1 LRTRPA
7 AVPVLS
13 PDPAT
18 CLQYRELPPGPRLQ
32 PYVNCYWSLASPL
45 PLRLRDRTLPDGC
58 QEIIFNLGA
67 EVWRS
72 DDGRSFSRNPPAE
85 LVGQMTRAYDVLA
98 DGEQLYFG
106 VKFHP
111 QGFAVFCPEPVDSLC
126 DQSIDLRLLFGA
138 DFRSLY
144 ERIAESRRFA
154 DFAAGMEAW
163 LGRRLCERRAGSRG
177 YRAVERVVRCL
188 FLQPDGSA
196 LDATCD
202 QLGIGRRRL
211 QGAFRELTG
220 LSPRQLRGMVR
231 FQSCFRGL
239 QAGLPHA
246 ELALACGYYDQA
258 HFNREFRHYAGMSPG
273 AWKRAGA
280 PLNRFFLD
288 GANRAY
294 LCNYAAGGAARI
306 P

>member
-1 LRTRPA
+1 MLP
-7 AVPVLS
+7 

-18 CLQYRELPPGPRLQ
+18 CLQYLERPPGPRLQ
-32 PYVNCYWSLASPL
+32 RYVNCYWALRSPQ
-45 PLRLRDRTLPDGC
+45 PLQLRDRTFPDGC

-67 EVWRS
+67 AVLRS
-72 DDGRSFSRNPPAE
+72 DDGHSYSRNPAAE
-85 LVGQMTRAYDVLA
+85 LVGQMTRPYDVRA

-111 QGFAVFCPEPVDSLC
+111 QGFAVFTREPVDGLC
-126 DQSIDLRLLFGA
+126 DQSIDLHLLFGA
-138 DFRSLY
+138 AFQELHD
-144 ERIAESRRFA
+144 RIAGSRRFV
-154 DFAAGMEAW
+154 DFVLAMEAW
-163 LGRRLCERRAGSRG
+163 LGRRLCERRADSTA
-177 YRAVERVVRCL
+177 YRAVEAVVRSL
-188 FLQPDGSA
+188 FSRPDGSG
-196 LDATCD
+196 LDAACA

-231 FQSCFRGL
+231 FQSCLPGL
-239 QAGLPHA
+239 QAGRPHA

-280 PLNRFFLD
+280 PLNRYFLD
-288 GANRAY
+288 GASRAY